1 MMKAVK
7 SKQFSHP
14 VNPVTHMVMH
24 SLRWLQVKRP
34 FVSATHAQRYVRH
47 YTSKA
52 KLPLPIPKLKSNR
65 RLSEENGFPVVTLS
79 PKNKIPSGVVILFH
93 GGAYVRPP
101 LADHWHFA
109 DHLVNRTQWQ
119 VIVPI
124 YPKAAQSTANE
135 SIDKV
140 MPLLKHT
147 ITNHSHVVVMGD
159 SAGGGLA
166 LALCELLA
174 KEGHPLPQH
183 LVLLSPWL
191 DIALRHPQSQAL
203 EAVDPILGVEG
214 LREIGRIWRGDLSD
228 TDPKVSPLFGLVP
241 SLPPMT
247 LITGTQEIFYPDI
260 LAMAKQAE
268 ALGLSVEL
276 EIGEGLFHCYP
287 LFTVPEAAPVFE
299 LLVQRLQT
307 IENRR

>member
-7 SKQFSHP
+7 PKKSTHP
-14 VNPVTHMVMH
+14 VNPVTQMVMR

-34 FVSATHAQRYVRH
+34 FVSATNAQRYLRH
-47 YTSKA
+47 YASRA
-52 KLPLPIPKLKSNR
+52 KQPLPIPKLKSQR
-65 RLSEENGFPVVTLS
+65 RLSEEFGFPVVTLS
-79 PKNKIPSGVVILFH
+79 PKNKIPSGVVVLFH

-109 DHLVNRTQWQ
+109 DHLVSRTQWQ

-124 YPKAAQSTANE
+124 YPKAPQSTVSE
-135 SIDKV
+135 TIEKV

-147 ITNHSHVVVMGD
+147 LINHSHVVVVGD

-166 LALCELLA
+166 LALCEVLA
-174 KEGHPLPQH
+174 HEGHPLPQH

-191 DIALRHPQSQAL
+191 DIALRNPQTQAL
-203 EAVDPILGVEG
+203 EAVDPILGVDG
-214 LREIGRIWRGDLSD
+214 LREIGRIWSGDLRD
-228 TDPKVSPLFGLVP
+228 TDPKVSPLFGLEP
-241 SLPPMT
+241 TLPPMT
-247 LITGTQEIFYPDI
+247 LITGTQEIFFPDI

-268 ALGLSVEL
+268 TLGLSVDL

-287 LFTVPEAAPVFE
+287 LFAVPEAAPVFE
-299 LLVQRLQT
+299 GLVQRLTT